1 MQKPI
6 DVLRST
12 FGYDNFRFEQKD
24 IIQQLL
30 DRKDALVLMP
40 TGGGKSLCYQIPALL
55 LDGLTIVVSP
65 LISLMKDQVDA
76 LRLNGI
82 AAAYLNSSMHPDE
95 QLQVI
100 RQLENNE
107 LKLLYLAPE
116 RLIGAENNFLAF
128 LKKIHVSLLAIDE
141 AHCISQWGH
150 DFRPEYGMLAEV
162 RQALKVPTIAL
173 TATADQLTQKDIL
186 ARLRLNNPKVFISSF
201 NRANIHYHV
210 TPKRSS
216 YNKLLDFLA
225 TRRDESGIIYVL
237 SRASTE
243 DLAARLNQD
252 GFQAV
257 PYHAKLE
264 PSIKERH
271 QEMFLRDEVKIV
283 VATIAFGMGI
293 NKSNVRYVVHMD
305 LPKNMEGYYQET
317 GRAGRDGL
325 KSDALL
331 FYSYADVMKLQRFVE
346 IEGNKKQSEIMLR
359 KLQEIATF
367 GELRTCRRKYILN
380 YFGEKA
386 PDQCGSCDVCQT
398 DYQKFDGT
406 IIAQKALSA
415 VARLDE
421 RFGITYVIDFLR
433 GSQSEKIW
441 DEHKQLKTYGA
452 GADLS
457 KKDWRHYID
466 DLLHLDYLR
475 KDDGKFPVL
484 KLTEKSRSVLR
495 GEEKVMLIE
504 SVSERGEFTEQEAVP
519 IEEELINRL
528 KTRRL
533 QLAREENVPAYV
545 IFSDATLHE
554 LATYLPQTMEDLPRI
569 NGFGEVKIN
578 KYGEQFLE
586 VIQHYSQEHD
596 LESRM
601 ENAQRKRRR
610 QAQQTERVSD
620 TKQASFDLFWEGK
633 TVEEVAQVR
642 GLATSTIYGHLLP
655 YIADGKI
662 EISKF
667 MSEARIATIREAVRV
682 HGESSLK
689 TLKTALDEDIDYGQ
703 IRVVLT
709 DMRREASDIT
719 TDTDANRKPPHNNV
733 AHW

>member
-1 MQKPI
+1 MRQIKPVDI
-6 DVLRST
+6 LRNT
-12 FGYDNFRFEQKD
+12 FGYDTFRFEQKD
-24 IIQQLL
+24 IIERLL
-30 DRKDALVLMP
+30 NGEDVLVLMP

-55 LDGLTIVVSP
+55 LDGLTVVVSP

-82 AAAYLNSSMHPDE
+82 AAAYLNSSMHTSE
-95 QLQVI
+95 QSQVI

-107 LKLLYLAPE
+107 IKLLYVAPE
-116 RLIGAENNFLAF
+116 RLIGADNRFLSF
-128 LKKIHVSLLAIDE
+128 LQQRNVSLLAIDE

-162 RQALKVPTIAL
+162 RQQLDVPTIAL
-173 TATADQLTQKDIL
+173 TATADQLTRKDIL

-210 TPKRSS
+210 TPKRGS
-216 YNKLLDFLA
+216 YGKLLDFLA
-225 TRRDESGIIYVL
+225 TRRDEAGIIYVL

-243 DLAARLNQD
+243 EVAAKLSED

-257 PYHAKLE
+257 PYHAKLD
-264 PSIKERH
+264 PATKERH
-271 QEMFLRDEVKIV
+271 QEMFLRDEVTIV

-305 LPKNMEGYYQET
+305 VPKNMEGYYQET

-331 FYSYADVMKLQRFVE
+331 FYSYADVMKLQHFVE
-346 IEGNKKQSEIMLR
+346 IEGNKQQSEIMAR
-359 KLQEIATF
+359 KLQEMATF
-367 GELRTCRRKYILN
+367 GEIRTCRRKYILN
-380 YFGEKA
+380 YFGEEA
-386 PDQCGSCDVCQT
+386 PDQCDSCDVCQT

-421 RFGITYVIDFLR
+421 RFGATYVIDFLR

-441 DEHKQLKTYGA
+441 DQHKQLKTYGA

-457 KKDWRHYID
+457 KKDWRRYLD
-466 DLLHLDYLR
+466 DLLHLDYLC

-484 KLTEKSRSVLR
+484 KLTEKSWSVLR

-504 SVSERGEFTEQEAVP
+504 SVSEREEIASQEAVP
-519 IEEELINRL
+519 LEEELISRL

-554 LATYLPQTMEDLPRI
+554 LATYLPRRVEDLPRI
-569 NGFGEVKIN
+569 SGFGEVKIE
-578 KYGEQFLE
+578 KYGPQFLE
-586 VIQHYSQEHD
+586 VIQEYTQD
-596 LESRM
+596 RGLESRM
-601 ENAQRKRRR
+601 ENARQKSRR
-610 QAQQTERVSD
+610 QTRSAQRVSD
-620 TKQASFDLFWEGK
+620 TKQASFDLFQEGK
-633 TVEEVAQVR
+633 TVEEVAQAR
-642 GLATSTIYGHLLP
+642 GFATSTIYGHLLP
-655 YIADGKI
+655 YLADGKL
-662 EISKF
+662 
-667 MSEARIATIREAVRV
+667 EATQLVSADRIVAIREAVQV

-689 TLKTALDEDIDYGQ
+689 TLKTALDEAISYEE
-703 IRVVLT
+703 IKVVLV
-709 DMRREASDIT
+709 DRRRELS
-719 TDTDANRKPPHNNV
+719 
-733 AHW
+733 

>member
-1 MQKPI
+1 MSKSKPLDI
-6 DVLRST
+6 LRNT
-12 FGYDNFRFEQKD
+12 FGYDNFRFEQKE
-24 IIQQLL
+24 IIERLL
-30 DRKDALVLMP
+30 NKEDALVLMP

-82 AAAYLNSSMHPDE
+82 AAAYLNSSLQTNE
-95 QLQVI
+95 QSQVI
-100 RQLENNE
+100 QQLEKNE
-107 LKLLYLAPE
+107 IKLLYLAPE
-116 RLIGAENNFLAF
+116 RLIGADDRFLSF
-128 LKKIHVSLLAIDE
+128 LQKCNVSLLAIDE

-150 DFRPEYGMLAEV
+150 DFRPEYGMLADV
-162 RQALKVPTIAL
+162 RQQLDVPTIAL
-173 TATADQLTQKDIL
+173 TATADPLTRKDIL
-186 ARLRLNNPKVFISSF
+186 ARMRLNNPKVFISSF
-201 NRANIHYHV
+201 NRANIHYQV
-210 TPKRSS
+210 TPKRGS
-216 YNKLLDFLA
+216 YGKLLDFLA
-225 TRRDESGIIYVL
+225 TRRDESGIVYVL

-243 DLAARLNQD
+243 EVAAKLNED

-257 PYHAKLE
+257 PYHAKLD
-264 PSIKERH
+264 PATKERH

-305 LPKNMEGYYQET
+305 VPKNMEGYYQET

-346 IEGNKKQSEIMLR
+346 IEGNKQQSDIMLR
-359 KLQEIATF
+359 KLQEMATF

-380 YFGEKA
+380 YFGEEA
-386 PDQCGSCDVCQT
+386 PDQCDSCDVCQT

-441 DEHKQLKTYGA
+441 DQHKQLKTYGA

-457 KKDWRHYID
+457 KKDWRRYLD

-484 KLTEKSRSVLR
+484 KLTEKSWPVLR
-495 GEEKVMLIE
+495 NEERVMLIE
-504 SVSERGEFTEQEAVP
+504 SVSEREEVASQEVVP
-519 IEEELINRL
+519 LEEELISLL

-554 LATYLPQTMEDLPRI
+554 LATYLPQTPDDLLRI
-569 NGFGEVKIN
+569 SGFGEVKLD
-578 KYGEQFLE
+578 KYGKQFLD
-586 VIQHYSQEHD
+586 VVQDYTREHG

-601 ENAQRKRRR
+601 ENARSKHRRSSTR
-610 QAQQTERVSD
+610 QAQRKTD
-620 TKQASFDLFWEGK
+620 TKQASFDLFQEGK
-633 TVEEVAQVR
+633 TVEEVAQAR
-642 GLATSTIYGHLLP
+642 GFATSTIYGHLLP
-655 YIADGKI
+655 HLADGKL
-662 EISKF
+662 EVTQLVTPD
-667 MSEARIATIREAVRV
+667 RIAAIREAVQV

-689 TLKTALDEDIDYGQ
+689 TLKTALDESISYEE
-703 IRVVLT
+703 IKVVLV
-709 DMRREASDIT
+709 DIRREREAVD
-719 TDTDANRKPPHNNV
+719 K
-733 AHW
+733 

>member
-1 MQKPI
+1 MTESRPLDI
-6 DVLRST
+6 LRDT
-12 FGYDNFRFEQKD
+12 FGYDDFRFKQREIIERLLKGKD
-24 IIQQLL
+24 T
-30 DRKDALVLMP
+30 LVLMP

-82 AAAYLNSSMHPDE
+82 SAAYLNSSMQPDE
-95 QLQVI
+95 QSLVI
-100 RQLENNE
+100 QQLEKGE
-107 LKLLYLAPE
+107 IKLLYLAPE
-116 RLIGAENNFLAF
+116 RLIGVDNRFLSF
-128 LKKIHVSLLAIDE
+128 LQKHNVSMLAIDE

-162 RQALKVPTIAL
+162 KQQLNVPTIAL
-173 TATADQLTQKDIL
+173 TATADQLTRDDIL
-186 ARLRLNNPKVFISSF
+186 SRMRLYNPKVFVSSF
-201 NRANIHYHV
+201 NRANIHYQV
-210 TPKRSS
+210 TPKRGS
-216 YNKLLDFLA
+216 YSKLLDFLA

-243 DLAARLNQD
+243 ELAERLNED
-252 GFQAV
+252 GYQAV
-257 PYHAKLE
+257 PYHAKLDAAT
-264 PSIKERH
+264 KERH

-305 LPKNMEGYYQET
+305 VPKNMEGYYQET

-346 IEGNKKQSEIMLR
+346 VEGNQQQSDIMLR
-359 KLQEIATF
+359 KLQEMATF

-380 YFGEKA
+380 YFGEAA
-386 PDQCGSCDVCQT
+386 PDECGSCDVCQT
-398 DYQKFDGT
+398 DYRKFDGT
-406 IIAQKALSA
+406 VIAQKALSA

-441 DEHKQLKTYGA
+441 DQHKQLKTYGA

-457 KKDWRHYID
+457 KKDWRRYLD

-475 KDDGKFPVL
+475 KDDGKFPVI
-484 KLTEKSRSVLR
+484 KLTEKSWPVLR

-504 SVSERGEFTEQEAVP
+504 SVSEREEETEQKVVST
-519 IEEELINRL
+519 EEELINRL
-528 KTRRL
+528 KVQRM

-569 NGFGEVKIN
+569 SGFGEVKIN
-578 KYGEQFLE
+578 KYGAQFLE
-586 VIQHYSQEHD
+586 VVRNYAEEHG
-596 LESRM
+596 LASRI
-601 ENAQRKRRR
+601 ENARPKRRR
-610 QAQQTERVSD
+610 FSARQVQRKTD
-620 TKQASFDLFWEGK
+620 TKQASYELFQEGK
-633 TVEEVAQVR
+633 TVEEVAQAR
-642 GLATSTIYGHLLP
+642 GFATSTVYGHLLP
-655 YIADGKI
+655 YLADGKL
-662 EISKF
+662 EVTQLVTTKR
-667 MSEARIATIREAVRV
+667 AAAIREAVAV

-689 TLKTALDEDIDYGQ
+689 TLKTALDNDISYEE
-703 IRVVLT
+703 IKVVLV
-709 DMRREASDIT
+709 DMRR
-719 TDTDANRKPPHNNV
+719 
-733 AHW
+733 

>member
-1 MQKPI
+1 MQKTKPI
-6 DVLRST
+6 DILRNT
-12 FGYDNFRFEQKD
+12 FGYDDFRFEQKK
-24 IIQQLL
+24 IIDRLL
-30 DRKDALVLMP
+30 NQEDALVLMP

-55 LDGLTIVVSP
+55 FDGLTVVVSP

-82 AAAYLNSSMHPDE
+82 AAAYLNSSMPPNE
-95 QLQVI
+95 QSTVI

-107 LKLLYLAPE
+107 IKLLYLAPE
-116 RLIGAENNFLAF
+116 RLIGADNRFLSF
-128 LKKIHVSLLAIDE
+128 LQQRNVSLLAIDE

-162 RQALKVPTIAL
+162 RQQLGVPTIAL
-173 TATADQLTQKDIL
+173 TATADQLTRQDIL
-186 ARLRLNNPKVFISSF
+186 ARMQLNNPKVFVSSF
-201 NRANIHYHV
+201 NRANIHYQV
-210 TPKRSS
+210 TPKRGS
-216 YNKLLDFLA
+216 YGKLLDFLA

-243 DLAARLNQD
+243 DLAAKLNED

-257 PYHAKLE
+257 PYHAKLN
-264 PSIKERH
+264 SATKERH
-271 QEMFLRDEVKIV
+271 QEMFLRDEVRIV

-305 LPKNMEGYYQET
+305 VPKNMEGYYQET

-325 KSDALL
+325 QSDALL

-346 IEGNKKQSEIMLR
+346 VEGNQQQSDIMLR
-359 KLQEIATF
+359 KLQEMATF
-367 GELRTCRRKYILN
+367 GELRTCRRKYLLN
-380 YFGEKA
+380 YFGEEA
-386 PDQCGSCDVCQT
+386 PDQCDSCDVCQT

-441 DEHKQLKTYGA
+441 DQHKELKTYGA

-457 KKDWRHYID
+457 KKDWRRYLD

-484 KLTEKSRSVLR
+484 KLTEKSWSVLR
-495 GEEKVMLIE
+495 GEERVMLVE
-504 SVSERGEFTEQEAVP
+504 SVSEREEVTGSGATPV
-519 IEEELINRL
+519 EEELISRL

-554 LATYLPQTMEDLPRI
+554 LATYLPQTLEDLPRI
-569 NGFGEVKIN
+569 SGFGEVKVD
-578 KYGEQFLE
+578 KYGAHFLE
-586 VIQHYSQEHD
+586 VVRDYTEEHG

-601 ENAQRKRRR
+601 EGARQKRRR
-610 QAQQTERVSD
+610 STRQTQQKTD
-620 TKQASFDLFWEGK
+620 TKQASFDLFQEGK
-633 TVEEVAQVR
+633 TIEEVAQAR
-642 GLATSTIYGHLLP
+642 GFATSTIYGHLLP
-655 YIADGKI
+655 YLADGKL
-662 EISKF
+662 
-667 MSEARIATIREAVRV
+667 EATQLVTPDRIDAIRKAVEV

-689 TLKTALDEDIDYGQ
+689 TLKTALDESISYEE
-703 IRVVLT
+703 IKVVLV
-709 DMRREASDIT
+709 DG
-719 TDTDANRKPPHNNV
+719 RKNNM
-733 AHW
+733 A

>member
-1 MQKPI
+1 M
-6 DVLRST
+6 
-12 FGYDNFRFEQKD
+12 
-24 IIQQLL
+24 
-30 DRKDALVLMP
+30 LMP
-40 TGGGKSLCYQIPALL
+40 TGGGKSLCYQIPALV
-55 LDGLTIVVSP
+55 LDGLTVVVSP

-76 LRLNGI
+76 LRLNDI
-82 AAAYLNSSMHPDE
+82 PAAYLNSSLSVEE
-95 QLQVI
+95 QSQVFQRI
-100 RQLENNE
+100 RDNE

-116 RLIGAENNFLAF
+116 RLIGTDNRFLSF
-128 LKKIHVSLLAIDE
+128 LQEANISLLAIDE

-162 RQALKVPTIAL
+162 RQQLNVPTIAL
-173 TATADQLTQKDIL
+173 TATADQLTRKDIL
-186 ARLRLNNPKVFISSF
+186 ARMKLNDPKVFVSSF
-201 NRANIHYHV
+201 NRANIHYQV
-210 TPKRSS
+210 TPKRGS

-225 TRRDESGIIYVL
+225 TRREESGIIYVL

-243 DLAARLNQD
+243 ELAQKLNED

-257 PYHAKLE
+257 PYHAKLDATA
-264 PSIKERH
+264 KERH
-271 QEMFLRDEVKIV
+271 QEMFLRDDVKIV

-305 LPKNMEGYYQET
+305 VPKNMEGYYQET

-346 IEGNKKQSEIMLR
+346 IEGNQQQSDIMLR
-359 KLQEIATF
+359 KLQEMATF

-380 YFGEKA
+380 YFGEEA
-386 PDQCGSCDVCQT
+386 PDQCDSCDVCQT

-406 IIAQKALSA
+406 VIAQKALSA

-421 RFGITYVIDFLR
+421 RFGVSYVIDFLR

-441 DEHKQLKTYGA
+441 DQHKAIKTYGA

-457 KKDWRHYID
+457 KKDWRQYMD

-484 KLTEKSRSVLR
+484 KLTEKSWPVLR

-504 SVSERGEFTEQEAVP
+504 AVSEREEVASQEAVP
-519 IEEELINRL
+519 LEEELISRL

-569 NGFGEVKIN
+569 SGFGEVKIS
-578 KYGEQFLE
+578 KYGAQFLE
-586 VIQHYSQEHD
+586 VVQDYTEEHG
-596 LESRM
+596 LASRM
-601 ENAQRKRRR
+601 ENARQKRRR
-610 QAQQTERVSD
+610 STQSAQRVTN
-620 TKQASFDLFWEGK
+620 TKQASFDLFQEGK

-642 GLATSTIYGHLLP
+642 GFAASTIYGHLLP
-655 YIADGKI
+655 YLADGQL
-662 EISKF
+662 EVTQL
-667 MSEARIATIREAVRV
+667 IASDRAAAIREAVEV

-689 TLKTALDEDIDYGQ
+689 TLKTALDDDISYEE
-703 IRVVLT
+703 IKVVLV
-709 DMRREASDIT
+709 DMRRERGDS
-719 TDTDANRKPPHNNV
+719 
-733 AHW
+733 